1 MTLKVVAEILV
12 PTKWVSTLSVACYKN
27 DVEGFVIF
35 DFVFICRII
44 HLLVL
49 TFLLAEY

>member
-12 PTKWVSTLSVACYKN
+12 PLKFSTLSVACYKN